1 MTTLTSEHYTTHD
14 MTHLIGEFFATYDG
28 EPWCA
33 FVWGQH
39 PPEMIGTDAI
49 KARLMRE
56 AEIFDLDEEMRGHVA
71 EAMAQPPY
79 HLFIR
84 PDGEMED
91 AAMFVFCAADH
102 VGAKAITGWKL
113 R

>member
-1 MTTLTSEHYTTHD
+1 MTTLTC
-14 MTHLIGEFFATYDG
+14 EFYATYDG

-39 PPEMIGTDAI
+39 PPEQIAI
-49 KARLMRE
+49 DEVKARIMRE
-56 AEIFDLDEEMRGHVA
+56 AEMFDLDEETRRDVD
-71 EAMAQPPY
+71 EAMAQPPV

-84 PDGEMED
+84 PDGETED
-91 AAMFVFCAADH
+91 VTMFVFCSADH
-102 VGAKAITGWKL
+102 DGAMPVTGWKL